1 MKPIALT
8 VILIASVLLAAQTG
22 SIAASSSNPKVRAI
36 TAFVRL
42 DREKYQQ
49 QIAEALVVLRKAKVA
64 FESSGYEV
72 ETIRVTTQPLAELV
86 ADMSEDQALAFL
98 AQFDRLSAKENF
110 IPNVGPGMMHESD
123 DPATMHLLER
133 ALSTLQNIQ
142 ASAIIADDAGI
153 HWKTIRRTAEL
164 VKYVSEH
171 SPRSQGTFK
180 FTATAMLK
188 PLSPFFPGSYHIG
201 SGRQFAIGFEGANVV
216 RDVFVKDKGNA
227 DAAISDLTAALTKHA
242 SVADAAGKKVAA
254 ETGWTYVGV
263 DPTPAP
269 LGDVSIGAAIEAFTG
284 AKFGSSGT
292 LTAAR
297 IITTAVKAVP
307 VKQVGYSG
315 LMVPVMEDKLL
326 AQRWAESTYDID
338 SLLAYSAVCGTGLDT
353 IPLPG
358 KISLDQME
366 RIYADVAS
374 LATKWN
380 KPLSARLQPI
390 PNKKP
395 GERTDFQDPRLF
407 NTIVHPLP
415 LVCFVRLPAMTES
428 SMDE

>member
-1 MKPIALT
+1 VKQIALA
-8 VILIASVLLAAQTG
+8 VILVMSALLAAQTG
-22 SIAASSSNPKVRAI
+22 SIADPSSNPKVRTI

-42 DREKYQQ
+42 DRAKYQQ
-49 QIAEALVVLRKAKVA
+49 QIAEALVVLRKAKA
-64 FESSGYEV
+64 DFESSGYEV
-72 ETIRVTTQPLAELV
+72 QTIRVTTQPLAELV
-86 ADMSEDQALAFL
+86 AGIPEDQALAFL
-98 AQFDRLSAKENF
+98 TQLDQLSARENF
-110 IPNVGPGMMHESD
+110 IPNVGPGMMHQSD
-123 DPATMHLLER
+123 DPVTMHLLER
-133 ALSTLQNIQ
+133 ALSTLPNIQ

-171 SPRSQGTFK
+171 SPRSQGTFQ

-188 PLSPFFPGSYHIG
+188 PLSPFYPGSYHTG
-201 SGRQFAIGFEGANVV
+201 AGRQFAIGFEAANVV
-216 RDVFVKDKGNA
+216 RDVFVRHKGDA
-227 DAAISDLTAALTKHA
+227 DAAVADLTAALTKHA
-242 SVADAAGKKVAA
+242 SVADTVGNKVAA

-269 LGDVSIGAAIEAFTG
+269 LGDVSIGSAIEAFTG

-307 VKQVGYSG
+307 LKQVGYSG
-315 LMVPVMEDKLL
+315 LMLPVMEDKLL
-326 AQRWAESTYDID
+326 AQRWAESTYNID

-358 KISLDQME
+358 DVSLDQME

-395 GERTDFQDPRLF
+395 GDRTDFQDPRLF
-407 NTIVHPLP
+407 NTTVRPLP
-415 LVCFVRLPAMTES
+415 
-428 SMDE
+428 